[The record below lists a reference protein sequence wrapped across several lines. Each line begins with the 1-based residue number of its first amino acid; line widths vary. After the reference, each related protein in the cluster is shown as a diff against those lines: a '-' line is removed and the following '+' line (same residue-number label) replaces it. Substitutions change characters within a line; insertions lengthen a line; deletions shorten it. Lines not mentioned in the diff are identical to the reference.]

1 MPQKTRTAGAE
12 TRRAQM
18 PLGSVLME
26 LRDFR
31 RDAEADGAGEVTQKP
46 AARANVVFTTG
57 ARVMRYDWFNDRRYW
72 EELVVSRDA
81 VDLSRLE
88 RGAPLLDTHSGWRLS
103 DTLGVVENPKIES
116 GRGTVEATFSRRPE
130 VQGVVQDVEDGI
142 LRNVSVGYSRD
153 QVERIPPAKEGDL
166 WVYRVTRWTPHEVS
180 IVPMPADMDAQI
192 QRSAGGDLVIRDAEG
207 ERPVRSFPC
216 EFVDTPESI
225 IPTAAARGNNAG
237 EVKMDEEQKKAAA
250 AAEAEAMRQAEIAAQ
265 EATKAE
271 RARISDIQKRC
282 KVAKLG
288 DDFAQRLI
296 DQGVAGDAIASRVL
310 DAMATRE
317 EQQGTSRTETRA
329 TITRDERDTMR
340 AAVEEAIVL
349 RTDPRAKVSDAARQ
363 YRGLRLIGL
372 AREVIEAQGGSC
384 RGLSE
389 REISL
394 AALNLDRDLQVR
406 AGMHS
411 TSDFPQ
417 ILASTVNRTLRQQF
431 ELAPRTFVP
440 WTRAATLPDFRE
452 VARLQ
457 LSELTA
463 MQKVN
468 EGGEYKYVTF
478 GDSAEKYALV
488 KYGNV
493 IALTWES
500 MVNDDLSAFSRIPQL
515 IANSAAAL
523 ESDIVYG
530 ILSANAALADT
541 GALFNSTAVTTAGG
555 HANLAGSGGAIAIA
569 TLQTARQAIRV
580 QRSIAPAAG
589 VAGRFLNLVPEF
601 LIAGPTS
608 ELAAYQFTSAN
619 YVPVTNATI
628 NPEYNRALTPI
639 IEPRITGA
647 EWYLATNPNRMDTIE
662 YAYLEGENGLFTE
675 RREGFEVDGV
685 EIKVRHVFAA
695 KAIDFRGLYKNPG
708 A

>member
-1 MPQKTRTAGAE
+1 MKKTPNAGAE

-31 RDAEADGAGEVTQKP
+31 RDAEPAAADGAQKP
-46 AARANVVFTTG
+46 AARASVVFTTG
-57 ARVMRYDWFNDRRYW
+57 ARVMRYDWINDRRYW
-72 EELVVSRDA
+72 EELEVSA
-81 VDLSRLE
+81 AAIDLSRLE

-130 VQGVVQDVEDGI
+130 VAGVVQDVEDGI

-153 QVERIPPAKEGDL
+153 KIDRIPPQKEGDL

-192 QRSAGGDLVIRDAEG
+192 QRSAGGDLVIRDEKG

-216 EFVDTPESI
+216 EFVDTPDSI
-225 IPTAAARGNNAG
+225 LPTAAARGNNAG
-237 EVKMDEEQKKAAA
+237 EMKMDEEQNKAAA
-250 AAEAEAMRQAEIAAQ
+250 AAEAEQKRQLEAARAEAA
-265 EATKAE
+265 KAE
-271 RARISDIQKRC
+271 RARIADIQKAVRT
-282 KVAKLG
+282 AKLG
-288 DDFAQRLI
+288 DDFARTLV
-296 DQGVAGDAIASRVL
+296 DEGVTGDAIAARILSAWAERQ
-310 DAMATRE
+310 E
-317 EQQGTSRTETRA
+317 KEGTSRSETRA
-329 TITRDERDTMR
+329 SITRDERDTMR
-340 AAVEEAIVL
+340 SAMEEAIVV
-349 RTDPRAKVSDAARQ
+349 RTNPRAKVSDAARQ
-363 YRGLRLIGL
+363 YRGLTLVDL
-372 AREVIEAQGGSC
+372 AREAIEAQGGST
-384 RGLSE
+384 RGLSKDE
-389 REISL
+389 VAR
-394 AALNLDRDLQVR
+394 AALNCDRDLQTR

-417 ILASTVNRTLRQQF
+417 ILASTVNRVLRQQF
-431 ELAPRTFVP
+431 ELAPRTFTP

-452 VARLQ
+452 IARIQ
-457 LSELTA
+457 LSELTS

-468 EGGEYKYVTF
+468 EGGEYKYVTL
-478 GDSAEKYALV
+478 GDAAERYALV
-488 KYGNV
+488 KYGSV
-493 IALTWES
+493 IPLTWEA
-500 MVNDDLSAFSRIPQL
+500 MVNDDLSAFSRVPQV

-530 ILSANAALADT
+530 ILSANANLADG
-541 GALFNSTAVTTAGG
+541 GALFNATAVTTPGG
-555 HANLAGSGGAIAIA
+555 HANLAGSGAAIAIA
-569 TLQTARQAIRV
+569 TLQAARQAIRT
-580 QRSIAPAAG
+580 QRSMAPAAG

-601 LIAGPTS
+601 LIAGPSS
-608 ELAAYQFTSAN
+608 ELAAAQFTSPN

-628 NPEYNRALTPI
+628 NPEYNRGLTVI
-639 IEPRITGA
+639 IEPRIADTS
-647 EWYLATNPNRMDTIE
+647 WYLATNPGRMDTIE
-662 YAYLEGENGLFTE
+662 YAYLEGQEGLFTE

-695 KAIDFRGLYKNPG
+695 KAIDFRGLYRNPG